1 MITLVAMGPVYEKR
15 SHQAVTYV
23 TGLPLLPATNAHS
36 GIPSTPKQ
44 PLPLQQQLK
53 SVRYLR
59 QTLYFVLLTS
69 AAALAQSPATPL
81 FGAPSS
87 EPTSYQPITSKQR
100 LQWFVTG
107 TVGPESLTA
116 GLFTAGF
123 STALNHPREYGP
135 HWDGYGKRYGMRLTG
150 ISTSNAIEAELGSL
164 WGEDPRYFDSPDRG
178 FGGRVKHAFVMTFAA
193 YRPDGKLAPA
203 YARFVAIP
211 ANNFISNSWRA
222 DSEANTSNALAR
234 TGWGFLGRL
243 GSNTFAEF
251 WPTVQR
257 HVLHRN
263 K

>member
-1 MITLVAMGPVYEKR
+1 M
-15 SHQAVTYV
+15 
-23 TGLPLLPATNAHS
+23 
-36 GIPSTPKQ
+36 
-44 PLPLQQQLK
+44 
-53 SVRYLR
+53 
-59 QTLYFVLLTS
+59 TS
-69 AAALAQSPATPL
+69 
-81 FGAPSS
+81 
-87 EPTSYQPITSKQR
+87 
-100 LQWFVTG
+100 

-135 HWDGYGKRYGMRLTG
+135 HWDGFGKRYGMRLTG
-150 ISTSNAIEAELGSL
+150 IATSNAIEAELGSL

-193 YRPDGKLAPA
+193 YRPDGRLAPA

-243 GSNTFAEF
+243 GSNTFNEF

-257 HVLHRN
+257 HVFHRN